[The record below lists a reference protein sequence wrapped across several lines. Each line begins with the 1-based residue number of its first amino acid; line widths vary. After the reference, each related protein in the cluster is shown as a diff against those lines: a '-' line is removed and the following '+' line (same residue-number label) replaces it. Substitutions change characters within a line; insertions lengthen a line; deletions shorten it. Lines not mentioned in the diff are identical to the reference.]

1 MVTEIKWLRDIPCF
15 QGFSNQELSAFAEVS
30 KAICYPPGHVLTVQG
45 EPGTCFFL
53 INQGSLDFVYESAH
67 GKKQKVDTLFQGEI
81 VGISALIPPYQYGAS
96 ITSRTDVDVLEI
108 NTNELLTLIKEDN
121 ALGLKLQACLI
132 ELLVKHIFHLRT
144 Q

>member
-1 MVTEIKWLRDIPCF
+1 MVTEIKWLKDIPCF

-53 INQGSLDFVYESAH
+53 INQGSVDFVYKGANE
-67 GKKQKVDTLFQGEI
+67 KKVGTLFQGEI
-81 VGISALIPPYQYGAS
+81 VGISALIPPYQYAAS
-96 ITSRTDVDVLEI
+96 IKCRTDVDVLEI
-108 NTNELLTLIKEDN
+108 NIKELLIMIEEDKV
-121 ALGLKLQACLI
+121 LGLKLQACLI
-132 ELLVKHIFHLRT
+132 ELLVQYIHRLRT